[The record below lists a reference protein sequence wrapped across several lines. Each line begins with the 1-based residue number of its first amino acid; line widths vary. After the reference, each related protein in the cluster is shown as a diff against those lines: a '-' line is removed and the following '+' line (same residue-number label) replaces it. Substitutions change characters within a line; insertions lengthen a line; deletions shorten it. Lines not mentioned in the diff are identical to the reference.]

1 MSRQTFSFLTGMLSS
16 DSVSFFLKHC
26 RVKAL
31 GRWSY
36 FWFRKRCLALVIFVI
51 YIINKPVKLC
61 CPGAVDQVAV
71 HLPRQLI
78 PVLQDSLIQRF
89 SMELDLQSL
98 FGLHVTW
105 CAQLYSLAE
114 TPQLPPPPAFGL
126 AFRVSTEFRRH
137 GIPSVFFTSVYSVFR
152 AELDTIPAKF
162 RRIPW
167 RMIPWNSAEFHG
179 IPWLFHVRNSV
190 YL

>member
-1 MSRQTFSFLTGMLSS
+1 ML
-16 DSVSFFLKHC
+16 C
-26 RVKAL
+26 
-31 GRWSY
+31 
-36 FWFRKRCLALVIFVI
+36 

-61 CPGAVDQVAV
+61 CPGAVGQVAI

-105 CAQLYSLAE
+105 CAQLYSVAE

-126 AFRVSTEFRRH
+126 ALRGRYWSANDRRHLFVTHCLNLTEFFIMWY
-137 GIPSVFFTSVYSVFR
+137 G
-152 AELDTIPAKF
+152 DTEILN
-162 RRIPW
+162 I
-167 RMIPWNSAEFHG
+167 
-179 IPWLFHVRNSV
+179 
-190 YL
+190 